1 MLDLL
6 KIIIGLSFLILIS
19 IIDFKTYNKRNGYI
33 PSILTTLFLIM
44 SFMLNFPL
52 CIFSGIFGA
61 LIGLLL
67 TDLDYWGG
75 IADFKVFV
83 ASSMLF
89 NNFVQVSL
97 FTGFVTLIGLFYKY
111 ILSKYTTKKY
121 IPFIPV
127 IMISYFLTSL
137 LFAVI
142 L

>member
-6 KIIIGLSFLILIS
+6 KLIIGCSFLILLS
-19 IIDFKTYNKRNGYI
+19 IIDFRTYNKKDGYI
-33 PSILTTLFLIM
+33 PSILTTLFLIL
-44 SFMLNFPL
+44 SFMLNFPN
-52 CIFSGIFGA
+52 CIWSGIFGA
-61 LIGLLL
+61 LIALLL

-83 ASSMLF
+83 GSAMLF
-89 NNFVQVSL
+89 SNFFQVSL
-97 FTGFVTLIGLFYKY
+97 FAGFVTILGLFYKY
-111 ILSKYTTKKY
+111 ILSKISKRKY

-127 IMISYFLTSL
+127 IMISYFLISI

>member
-1 MLDLL
+1 MLELL
-6 KIIIGLSFLILIS
+6 KLIIGFSFLILIS
-19 IIDFKTYNKRNGYI
+19 IIDFRTYNKKEGYI

-44 SFMLNFPL
+44 SFMVNFPN
-52 CIFSGIFGA
+52 CIWSGIFGA

-89 NNFVQVSL
+89 SNFFQVSL
-97 FTGFVTLIGLFYKY
+97 FAGFVTILGLFYKY
-111 ILSKYTTKKY
+111 VLSKYTNKKY
-121 IPFIPV
+121 IPFIP
-127 IMISYFLTSL
+127 IILIAFFLIS
-137 LFAVI
+137 LFFVVT